1 MKRKTYQEIQSTSY
15 RWFDVMLML
24 LACVAG
30 STDIISY
37 YRLGHVFTANMT
49 GNVILLGISIGQ
61 GELSTSLY
69 RVASFAGF
77 FAGVFIGALIVE
89 NRREKKNWAYF
100 VMVAIVVEGII
111 IATLAIIWLTHLG
124 PLANSILYIAI
135 LLSAISMG
143 IQSAAIWHLDIPGV
157 VTTFITGN
165 ITSIGMSA
173 IKGLRL
179 GFKKEIKTEDTS
191 IPFMAR
197 SPENRIELQLMV
209 LGTYIF
215 AAIFTGWMENF
226 APRFLP
232 LLPLALILGVV
243 AILWKHI
250 KTTDERIKK
259 QDG

>member
-1 MKRKTYQEIQSTSY
+1 MKTYQKIQSVSY
-15 RWFDVMLML
+15 NWFDVMLML

-77 FAGVFIGALIVE
+77 FAGVFIGSLIVE
-89 NRREKKNWAYF
+89 NKNKKKKWPYF
-100 VMVAIVVEGII
+100 VMVAMLAESAI
-111 IATLAIIWLTHLG
+111 IATLAIIWLAHDG
-124 PLANSILYIAI
+124 QPLKNSILYIAI

-173 IKGLRL
+173 VKGLRR
-179 GFKKEIKTEDTS
+179 GFKKDILTNAS
-191 IPFMAR
+191 VIPFIR
-197 SPENRIELQLMV
+197 NPENRIELQLLV

-215 AAIFTGWMENF
+215 SAIFTGWMENV
-226 APRFLP
+226 APRYLP
-232 LLPLALILGVV
+232 LLPLVLILCVV
-243 AILWKHI
+243 AILWKHS
-250 KTTDERIKK
+250 KK
-259 QDG
+259 MALNE

>member
-1 MKRKTYQEIQSTSY
+1 MKTYQEIQSTSY

-24 LACVAG
+24 LSCVAG

-61 GELSTSLY
+61 GELSTSVY

-77 FAGVFIGALIVE
+77 FAGVFVGALIVE
-89 NRREKKNWAYF
+89 NKNKKKKWPYF
-100 VMVAIVVEGII
+100 VMVATVVESAI
-111 IATLAIIWLTHLG
+111 IATLAIIWLAHDG
-124 PLANSILYIAI
+124 PLKNSILYIAI

-143 IQSAAIWHLDIPGV
+143 IQSVTIWHLDIPGV

-173 IKGLRL
+173 IKGLRR
-179 GFKKEIKTEDTS
+179 GFKKDIEAS
-191 IPFMAR
+191 ASVIPFIR
-197 SPENRIELQLMV
+197 NPENRIELQLVV

-232 LLPLALILGVV
+232 LLPLVLILGVV
-243 AILWKHI
+243 AILWKHM
-250 KTTDERIKK
+250 KK
-259 QDG
+259 HQ

>member
-1 MKRKTYQEIQSTSY
+1 MKMKTYQEIQSTSY

-24 LACVAG
+24 LSCVAG

-69 RVASFAGF
+69 RVASLAGF

-89 NRREKKNWAYF
+89 NKSKKKKWAYF
-100 VMVAIVVEGII
+100 VMVATAVESAI
-111 IATLAIIWLTHLG
+111 IATLAIIWLTHDG
-124 PLANSILYIAI
+124 PLKNSTLYIAI

-143 IQSAAIWHLDIPGV
+143 MQSATIWHLDIPGV

-173 IKGLRL
+173 IKGLRQ
-179 GFKKEIKTEDTS
+179 GFKKDIKTNAST
-191 IPFMAR
+191 IPFIVR
-197 SPENRIELQLMV
+197 NPENRIELQLVV

-232 LLPLALILGVV
+232 LLPLMLILGVV
-243 AILWKHI
+243 AILWKHM
-250 KTTDERIKK
+250 KK
-259 QDG
+259 HQ